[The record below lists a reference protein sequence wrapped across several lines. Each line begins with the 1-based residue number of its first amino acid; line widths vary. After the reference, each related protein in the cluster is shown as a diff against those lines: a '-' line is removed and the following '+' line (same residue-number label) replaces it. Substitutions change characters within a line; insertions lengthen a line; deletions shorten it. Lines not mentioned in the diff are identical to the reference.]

1 MADPARMTTNPAV
14 SVVPANQASCDD
26 LQAVLG
32 GRDPSRCQCQR
43 YKMRPGVRPRSAPRN
58 CPAGCA
64 SRRTAVTRAR
74 RAGSWPTRRRACR
87 VARGRAPQRLPAP
100 AARLPRPLRGPGG
113 GQDRRQR
120 LGRDL
125 LRHAGG
131 LPAPRRQPCARAR
144 RRRLRPRA
152 ALAPS
157 RATRCSPSLGRRSP
171 GASSTSAAAASS
183 PPPDLA
189 EVGRPTRR
197 RLVMRIDFSRDRA
210 DVTRVVVHSRNNT
223 SQCTGA
229 L

>member
-43 YKMRPGVRPRSAPRN
+43 YKMRSRSPASVGAAEL
-58 CPAGCA
+58 PAGCA
-64 SRRTAVTRAR
+64 SRRTAVTGIGHDVRAR
-74 RAGSWPTRRRACR
+74 GLPRRRR
-87 VARGRAPQRLPAP
+87 RLVRGRAPQRLPAP
-100 AARLPRPLRGPGG
+100 AARLPRPLGGPGG

-157 RATRCSPSLGRRSP
+157 RATRCSPSPAGDHLGRAPRRQP
-171 GASSTSAAAASS
+171 QH
-183 PPPDLA
+183 L
-189 EVGRPTRR
+189 RR
-197 RLVMRIDFSRDRA
+197 RRIRRGRQAHAPAPRDA
-210 DVTRVVVHSRNNT
+210 DRLQS
-223 SQCTGA
+223 
-229 L
+229 